1 MNLISKTSY
10 TLFITG
16 IICFILSFII
26 PKDYSSIK
34 LFDTYFSIFNSDFL
48 KIYAVILIVFGA
60 AYKLLNKYLRSG
72 LLNWIHVIF
81 TIFLPLITLWIN
93 YSYHKS
99 LALIETS
106 STGAS
111 TYFSQTERTIYIIIL
126 CFLCV
131 QSLPVLQIAR
141 HFLKRG

>member
-16 IICFILSFII
+16 IICFILSFLI

-60 AYKLLNKYLRSG
+60 AYKLLNKHLTNG
-72 LLNWIHVIF
+72 LLNWIHVVF
-81 TIFLPLITLWIN
+81 TIFLPLIMLWIN
-93 YSYHKS
+93 YNYHKS
-99 LALIETS
+99 LAVIETS
-106 STGAS
+106 SAGAS
-111 TYFSQTERTIYIIIL
+111 TYSSQTERTIHIIIL

-131 QSLPVLQIAR
+131 QSLPVLQIAW
-141 HFLKRG
+141 HFFKRK